1 MEIRDPYEKKLWEKV
16 KPYLE
21 GCHLR
26 EDAPQDV
33 IEADK
38 ELHRIAWDLDN
49 VMQ

>member
-1 MEIRDPYEKKLWEKV
+1 MCIVDPYEKKLWEKV
-16 KPYLE
+16 EPWLE

-38 ELHRIAWDLDN
+38 ELMRLAWDLERG
-49 VMQ
+49 Q